1 MATRETRLQ
10 LGRRRGR
17 ETVRRV
23 VSELVEARRIASASQ
38 ETVAREIGRSQ
49 SDVSRLER
57 LVAIDRVSMVEIS
70 EIASLLGLELSVGL
84 HPAGEPLRDKG
95 HQALLGRFRAEL
107 SPAFKVLAEV
117 PLPTPGD
124 RRSWDLLLRLPAQL
138 IGVEAETRIR
148 DMQRL
153 VRHVRQRER
162 DGGVN
167 AIVVVLAS
175 TRTNR
180 LLVEEL
186 RLALGPTYAT
196 SPRAILRSLRSGQ
209 AIPGS
214 GVVML

>member
-1 MATRETRLQ
+1 MATRETRLER
-10 LGRRRGR
+10 GRRRGR
-17 ETVRRV
+17 ETVRRMI
-23 VSELVEARRIASASQ
+23 SELIETRHVASVSQ
-38 ETVAREIGRSQ
+38 ETLARELGRSQ

-57 LVAIDRVSMVEIS
+57 LVGIDLVSFVEVA
-70 EIASLLGLELSVGL
+70 ELASLMGLELSAGL
-84 HPAGEPLRDKG
+84 HPVGEPLRDKG
-95 HQALLGRFRAEL
+95 HQALLRRFRAEL
-107 SPAFKVLAEV
+107 SPAFKDLAEV

-124 RRSWDLLLRLPAQL
+124 RRSWDLLLRLPAQV

-153 VRHVRQRER
+153 VRHVHQRER

-196 SPRAILRSLRSGQ
+196 PTRAILGSLRSGQ
-209 AIPGS
+209 PVS